1 MNSKL
6 GLNASAARIGPAV
19 AIAVVRAAHSGRTC
33 FAILDRLNKKQRRHM
48 LLRHS
53 SPILPLGQLIRD
65 EDSKGILRR
74 PEAIGIRGSRPFG
87 ISEYCPR

>member
-1 MNSKL
+1 MNSKS

-48 LLRHS
+48 LIAAWFAHS
-53 SPILPLGQLIRD
+53 SAGAANP
-65 EDSKGILRR
+65 
-74 PEAIGIRGSRPFG
+74 
-87 ISEYCPR
+87 